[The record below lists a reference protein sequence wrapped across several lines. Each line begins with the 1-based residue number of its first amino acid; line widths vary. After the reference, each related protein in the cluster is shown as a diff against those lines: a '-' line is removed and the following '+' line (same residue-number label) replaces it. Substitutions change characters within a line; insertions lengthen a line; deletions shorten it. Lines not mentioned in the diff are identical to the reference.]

1 VSLAD
6 TIMAWHY
13 EAMTDMN
20 EIPGYLSYSSFS
32 TYQSCNW
39 EYYLTRVLQVETAP
53 AIWFPAG
60 TAVHAATDAIDHILI
75 KEGK

>member
-1 VSLAD
+1 MKPFNAG
-6 TIMAWHY
+6 
-13 EAMTDMN
+13 E
-20 EIPGYLSYSSFS
+20 EFPGYISYSAFS

-39 EYYLTRVLQVETAP
+39 EYFLTRVLKVDQLP

-60 TAVHAATDAIDHILI
+60 TAVHAATDAIDHQLL

>member
-1 VSLAD
+1 
-6 TIMAWHY
+6 MAIND
-13 EAMTDMN
+13 EL
-20 EIPGYLSYSSFS
+20 PGYLSYSSFS

-60 TAVHAATDAIDHILI
+60 TAVHAATDAIDHVLI